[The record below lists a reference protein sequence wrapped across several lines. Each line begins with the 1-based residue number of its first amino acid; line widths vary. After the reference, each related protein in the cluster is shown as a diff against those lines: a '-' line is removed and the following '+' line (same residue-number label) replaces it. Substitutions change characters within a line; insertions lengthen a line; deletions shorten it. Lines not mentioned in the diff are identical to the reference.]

1 MEIHFISNFYVIMTI
16 FHLIIK
22 FSKLTHFVLKI
33 PKISDFRLM
42 TLEKKFTKSKI
53 YDVRLKDLAK
63 TCQID
68 SY

>member
-16 FHLIIK
+16 FHLVIK
-22 FSKLTHFVLKI
+22 FLKLTHFVLKI
-33 PKISDFRLM
+33 PKISDFRWM
-42 TLEKKFTKSKI
+42 TFENKFTKSKI
-53 YDVRLKDLAK
+53 YEVRLKILAK